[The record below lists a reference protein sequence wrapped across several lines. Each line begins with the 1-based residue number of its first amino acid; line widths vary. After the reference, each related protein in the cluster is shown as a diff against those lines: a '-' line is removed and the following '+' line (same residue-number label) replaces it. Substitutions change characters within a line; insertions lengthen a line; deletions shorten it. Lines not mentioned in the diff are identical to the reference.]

1 MNALQA
7 GLLLLKGMAMGAAN
21 VIPGVSGG
29 TIAFVTGIFDDL
41 IQSLKRLDFKA
52 IKLLFTGKFKA
63 LSEYVNVPFLFF
75 LFLGVGISLVSLGKL
90 LGYLF
95 ENYPIPV
102 WAFFFGLIIASVWIV
117 GKQIKTWG
125 APALLGI
132 VFGTAAAASLMLL
145 PPASENTAFVY
156 LILCGV
162 AAMASMLLPGLSG
175 SFVLILLGNYQL
187 IMLDAVPELNLK
199 IIAPVAIGAVL
210 GLIIL
215 SRGID
220 FLLKKAPDLTV
231 GILTGFVLGSL
242 VLIWP
247 WKTEVFLTDPV
258 GEPLLRKGQ
267 PIVETYERYLPNF
280 GEASTLYAL
289 GLMAAGL
296 VLVLLIDW
304 IGNRA
309 QRKRA

>member
-156 LILCGV
+156 L
-162 AAMASMLLPGLSG
+162 LL
-175 SFVLILLGNYQL
+175 
-187 IMLDAVPELNLK
+187 
-199 IIAPVAIGAVL
+199 
-210 GLIIL
+210 
-215 SRGID
+215 
-220 FLLKKAPDLTV
+220 
-231 GILTGFVLGSL
+231 
-242 VLIWP
+242 
-247 WKTEVFLTDPV
+247 
-258 GEPLLRKGQ
+258 
-267 PIVETYERYLPNF
+267 
-280 GEASTLYAL
+280 
-289 GLMAAGL
+289 
-296 VLVLLIDW
+296 
-304 IGNRA
+304 
-309 QRKRA
+309 